1 MYSIAISSNN
11 AAAVWRLSID
21 EFDKWECIQDFILD
35 QIKAGM
41 KRVYVTAWEM
51 DEDVKKEH
59 LFYESFRVDDDIDSY
74 YCMNM
79 IRGRVIDKVH
89 HLRELYV

>member
-1 MYSIAISSNN
+1 MYSIAISTNN
-11 AAAVWRLSID
+11 AASVWLLTID
-21 EFDKWECIQDFILD
+21 DFEKWEGIQDFILD
-35 QIKAGM
+35 QIKANM
-41 KRVYVTAWEM
+41 KRVYVTVWQM
-51 DEDVKKEH
+51 EDGKKKEH

-74 YCMNM
+74 HCMNM

>member
-1 MYSIAISSNN
+1 MYSIAISTNN
-11 AAAVWRLSID
+11 AASVWRLSID
-21 EFDKWECIQDFILD
+21 DFDKWEGIQDFILD

-74 YCMNM
+74 YCMNA